1 MSFGEKLLPFWGKTS
16 TMFSYNM
23 FLSHADLPSIVV
35 HHHDGNV
42 EINAIIPLY
51 PMAIMIYFQFFFT
64 TITLVLLVRFL
75 LGKIMKISS
84 SIATIGSN

>member
-1 MSFGEKLLPFWGKTS
+1 
-16 TMFSYNM
+16 
-23 FLSHADLPSIVV
+23 
-35 HHHDGNV
+35 
-42 EINAIIPLY
+42 
-51 PMAIMIYFQFFFT
+51 MAIMIYFQIFFT